1 MNKNE
6 IIKLIE
12 EAFKNVHLGNGIGI
26 RQAQAIDDYQTDEA
40 VKKSRELDEKN
51 NWKDISPDSLDKFY
65 SSLSFFDAEGMRFH
79 IPAYL
84 ICDLKGL
91 LKTADP
97 VFILRHGLDVNNT
110 DGENSGKEEN
120 ALKWW
125 NYANERFSILN
136 ADQRNAV
143 REYLRYKMS
152 LDDINKVNI
161 ERALENYWS
170 K

>member
-12 EAFKNVHLGNGIGI
+12 KAFEYVHLGNGIGLMK
-26 RQAQAIDDYQTDEA
+26 AQAIDDYQTEEA
-40 VKKSRELDEKN
+40 VQKARELDEMTEWKN
-51 NWKDISPDSLDKFY
+51 IRPEALDQCC

-84 ICDLKGL
+84 ICDLNGH

-97 VFILRHGLDVNNT
+97 VFVLWYGLDVKNT
-110 DGENSGKEEN
+110 DGGNSSKEEGT
-120 ALKWW
+120 LKWW

-136 ADQRNAV
+136 VDQRNAV

-152 LDDINKVNI
+152 RDDIYKVNI
-161 ERALENYWS
+161 ERELENYWS